1 MATEIELYDGL
12 QARSVNA
19 WPSARFDLL
28 SIFRYFKVLMP
39 SGFYYK
45 TFIAPNWHW
54 YEWLSRAAAGLGR
67 SPRAADPDRYDKR
80 FETVDVLVVGAG
92 PAGIRAAL
100 EHGKTGHQVLVV
112 DDQPVPGGSLLYADD
127 QIDGVAAER
136 SEEHTSEL
144 QSLM

>member
-1 MATEIELYDGL
+1 
-12 QARSVNA
+12 
-19 WPSARFDLL
+19 
-28 SIFRYFKVLMP
+28 MP

-54 YEWLSRAAAGLGR
+54 YEWLIRAAAGLGR

-127 QIDGVAAER
+127 QIDGVAAEAWLNAQLLSLAGMGNVRR
-136 SEEHTSEL
+136 SEEPPSGL
-144 QSLM
+144 QSPMRI